1 MAITAKLKYLHIAPR
16 KVRLVTDLIR
26 GKSVEEAQRIL
37 NFTSNKASQPL
48 LKLLKSCV
56 ANAKN
61 SFQIEQENL
70 YISKIFVDEGPK
82 LKRWHAQSRGR
93 AAEIQ
98 KKSSHISLE
107 MNEIKKK
114 KVRKTKKI
122 EKKVVGKKKEESTE
136 VPAKVSKEEKTT
148 PKIEKPRTIIREKKP
163 IPKIKQTMKRVF
175 RRKAF

>member
-26 GKSVEEAQRIL
+26 GKRAEEAQTIL
-37 NFTSNKASQPL
+37 NFSSNRASQPL
-48 LKLLKSCV
+48 LKLLKSCI

-61 SFQIEQENL
+61 NFQIEQENL
-70 YISKIFVDEGPK
+70 YVSKIFVDEGPK

-98 KKSSHISLE
+98 KKSSHICLE
-107 MNEIKKK
+107 ISEIKKK
-114 KVRKTKKI
+114 AKKVKKVAKTKEKI
-122 EKKVVGKKKEESTE
+122 VEKKPSLAEVKEGKRDEE
-136 VPAKVSKEEKTT
+136 A
-148 PKIEKPRTIIREKKP
+148 PKIEKPRTIIRKEKP
-163 IPKIKQTMKRVF
+163 MPKIKQTMKRVF

>member
-26 GKSVEEAQRIL
+26 GKSAEEAQKIL
-37 NFTSNKASQPL
+37 NFTSNRASQPL
-48 LKLLKSCV
+48 LKLLKSCL

-107 MNEIKKK
+107 MSEIKKK
-114 KVRKTKKI
+114 KVRKTKKV
-122 EKKVVGKKKEESTE
+122 EKKVVDKKKEKPAEAE
-136 VPAKVSKEEKTT
+136 VKVSEEEKTT
-148 PKIEKPRTIIREKKP
+148 PKIEKPKPIIRKEKP